1 MRFWRRDPRPA
12 VAVVRSTTF
21 REPKCR
27 SRVGKLVRGDFMEQ
41 FAFAFVLMVV
51 SAALSI
57 AIGERTRAS
66 KTSVYVLG
74 LVTLLAQIVVLF
86 ALRA

>member
-1 MRFWRRDPRPA
+1 
-12 VAVVRSTTF
+12 
-21 REPKCR
+21 
-27 SRVGKLVRGDFMEQ
+27 MEQ